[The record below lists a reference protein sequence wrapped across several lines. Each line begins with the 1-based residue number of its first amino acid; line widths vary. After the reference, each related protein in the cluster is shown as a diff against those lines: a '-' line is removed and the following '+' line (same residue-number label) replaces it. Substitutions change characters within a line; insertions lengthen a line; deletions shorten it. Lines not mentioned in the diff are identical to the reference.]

1 MVKRVVNVLV
11 VFALLT
17 CNVSAAETAEN
28 RISKLESTM
37 VNNESV
43 LKYESY
49 DSGSISGSFDIKFTA
64 MVVTDPVKSQP
75 VASGMKV
82 TIVGDKDTKSTVF
95 LDLEEVQ
102 NLSNAIALVKSISE
116 KNATEKLEA
125 YTEVVYSSK
134 GGFKFGYL
142 NKGVNTG
149 VFDSRSS
156 LFIRTPAME
165 STFKDDEKRFG
176 QLQTII
182 ANILFNVSRK

>member
-1 MVKRVVNVLV
+1 MFKHAVKVLLV
-11 VFALLT
+11 SALFV
-17 CNVSAAETAEN
+17 CNVHAAE
-28 RISKLESTM
+28 SKLETSLG
-37 VNNESV
+37 NNETV

-49 DSGSISGSFDIKFTA
+49 DSGTMGGSFDVKFTA
-64 MVVTDPVKSQP
+64 MVVTDPVKATT
-75 VASGMKV
+75 VASGVKV
-82 TIVGDKDTKSTVF
+82 TILGDKDAKSVVY

-102 NLSNAIALVKSISE
+102 NLSNAITLVKSISE

-142 NKGVNTG
+142 NRGAG
-149 VFDSRSS
+149 AGMFDSKSA

-165 STFKDDEKRFG
+165 SIIKDDEKRFG

-182 ANILFNVSRK
+182 ASVLFNVSKK